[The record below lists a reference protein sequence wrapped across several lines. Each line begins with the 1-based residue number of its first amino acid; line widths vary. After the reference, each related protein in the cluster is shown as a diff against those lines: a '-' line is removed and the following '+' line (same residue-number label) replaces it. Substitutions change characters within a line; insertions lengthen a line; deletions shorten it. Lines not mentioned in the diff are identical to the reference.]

1 MAIDICK
8 VLGIASNR
16 DALICL
22 KDYKK
27 GVATILTL
35 RAFLFPHL
43 LADNEFQLYGLQ
55 ILVVKVIV
63 KTEHNFVE
71 K

>member
-1 MAIDICK
+1 MK
-8 VLGIASNR
+8 R
-16 DALICL
+16 
-22 KDYKK
+22 
-27 GVATILTL
+27 GVVITDPL

-43 LADNEFQLYGLQ
+43 LADNEFRLYGLQ
-55 ILVVKVIV
+55 ILVVRVIV